1 MSYPKTLVDFDV
13 LTYNVRGL
21 GDERKRRKSFNYFK
35 RTRQENLSF
44 FSKRLTVPKKVRI
57 FGATSGMVT

>member
-21 GDERKRRKSFNYFK
+21 GDERKD
-35 RTRQENLSF
+35 ENLLTILKEHVRKIYY
-44 FSKRLTVPKKVRI
+44 FSPRDSQYPK
-57 FGATSGMVT
+57 S